1 MAVIGKDSS
10 DNGNLSVYA
19 KGAPMC
25 CSATARASRFGDAVR
40 PMTEGDRQE
49 ILATVERLSGEAYRT
64 LGEAYRPL
72 GTTSPGR
79 YPRHQDPMQPAR

>member
-1 MAVIGKDSS
+1 MLLGYCTRIAV
-10 DNGNLSVYA
+10 
-19 KGAPMC
+19 
-25 CSATARASRFGDAVR
+25 GDAVR

-72 GTTSPGR
+72 GTTSWPISPASR
-79 YPRHQDPMQPAR
+79 PMQPAR